1 MKMLKRV
8 AAGLAAAVLALG
20 MLTACGS
27 EKGTPQSWIGSNLG
41 KVINPETTAN
51 SRILLDYTV
60 VEGEDTGTRKYA
72 IGTHGYSKEGFV
84 GSKDHGWLS
93 GADTMYDH
101 IYPRGKIVDHNSR
114 TYQEFTGSKVNDAST
129 LYQGTAD
136 EYMLWYMFGAGKL
149 TIGGSFTSQKV
160 VMTNEEKYKGK
171 MYHTESF
178 ALLNGGAGEYTYTF
192 YYESKDADKPAY
204 LRIESL
210 SKSCMLKVNEF
221 KAVAESEL
229 GEYAFLLSTTGYRK
243 QT

>member
-27 EKGTPQSWIGSNLG
+27 EKGAPQSWAGSNLG
-41 KVINPETTAN
+41 KVLNAETLKN

-60 VEGEDTGTRKYA
+60 VEGEGTGTRKYA
-72 IGTHGYSKEGFV
+72 IGMHKYGKEGFI
-84 GSKDHGWLS
+84 GSKDYGWL
-93 GADTMYDH
+93 GTTDYNY
-101 IYPRGKIVDHNSR
+101 IYAKGKIVDHNSS
-114 TYQEFTGSKVNDAST
+114 TYREFTGSKVDDAST

-136 EYMLWYMFGAGKL
+136 EDMLWYML
-149 TIGGSFTSQKV
+149 SSNNLMIGSTYSSQQV
-160 VMTNEEKYKGK
+160 VMTSEEKYKGK

-178 ALLNGGAGEYTYTF
+178 ALRNGGAGEYTYTF
-192 YYESKDADKPAY
+192 YYEAKDADKPAY

-210 SKSCMLKVNEF
+210 SKSCMLRVNEF
-221 KAVAESEL
+221 KAAAESEL
-229 GEYAFLLSTTGYRK
+229 GEYAFLLSTDNYQK

>member
-20 MLTACGS
+20 MLTAYGS
-27 EKGTPQSWIGSNLG
+27 EKGTPQSWAGSNLG
-41 KVINPETTAN
+41 KVLNAETLKN

-60 VEGEDTGTRKYA
+60 VEGEGTGTQKYA
-72 IGTHGYSKEGFV
+72 IGMHKYGKEGFI
-84 GSKDHGWLS
+84 GSKDYGWL
-93 GADTMYDH
+93 GTTDYNY
-101 IYPRGKIVDHNSR
+101 IYAKGKIVDHNSS
-114 TYQEFTGSKVNDAST
+114 TYREFTGSKVDDAST

-136 EYMLWYMFGAGKL
+136 EDMLWYMLSSNNLMF
-149 TIGGSFTSQKV
+149 SSNYNSQQV

-192 YYESKDADKPAY
+192 YYEAKDADKPAY
-204 LRIESL
+204 LRIECL

-221 KAVAESEL
+221 KAAAESEL
-229 GEYAFLLSTTGYRK
+229 GEYAFLLKTDGYTK
-243 QT
+243 QS

>member
-27 EKGTPQSWIGSNLG
+27 EKGTPQSWAGSNLG
-41 KVINPETTAN
+41 KVINKDTVKN
-51 SRILLDYTV
+51 DRILLDYTV
-60 VEGEDTGTRKYA
+60 VEGEGAGTQKYA
-72 IGTHGYSKEGFV
+72 IGLHGGYPEKVGFV
-84 GSKDHGWLS
+84 GSKDYGWLS
-93 GADTMYDH
+93 KAYTGYKES
-101 IYPRGKIVDHNSR
+101 GKIVDHNQQ
-114 TYQEFTGSKVNDAST
+114 TYIEHTSSDTTYYQPTFDEDA
-129 LYQGTAD
+129 
-136 EYMLWYMFGAGKL
+136 LWYMFG
-149 TIGGSFTSQKV
+149 GSNLNFGYYYGSQQV

-178 ALLNGGAGEYTYTF
+178 ALQYGGAGEYTYTF
-192 YYESKDADKPAY
+192 YYEAKDADKPAY

-221 KAVAESEL
+221 KAAAESEL
-229 GEYAFLLSTTGYRK
+229 GEYAFLLKTVGYTK

>member
-27 EKGTPQSWIGSNLG
+27 EKGTPQSWAGSNLG
-41 KVINPETTAN
+41 KVINKDTVKN
-51 SRILLDYTV
+51 DRILLDYTV
-60 VEGEDTGTRKYA
+60 VEGEGAGTQKYA
-72 IGTHGYSKEGFV
+72 IGLHGGYPEKVGFV
-84 GSKDHGWLS
+84 GSKDYGWLS
-93 GADTMYDH
+93 KAYTGYKES
-101 IYPRGKIVDHNSR
+101 GKIVDHNQQ
-114 TYQEFTGSKVNDAST
+114 TYIEHTSSDTTYYQPTFDEDA
-129 LYQGTAD
+129 
-136 EYMLWYMFGAGKL
+136 LWYMFG
-149 TIGGSFTSQKV
+149 GSNLNFGYYYGSQQG

-178 ALLNGGAGEYTYTF
+178 ALQYGGAGEYTYTF
-192 YYESKDADKPAY
+192 YYEAKDADKPAY

-229 GEYAFLLSTTGYRK
+229 GEYAYLLSTEHYTK

>member
-27 EKGTPQSWIGSNLG
+27 EKGTPQSWAGSNLG
-41 KVINPETTAN
+41 KVINKDTVKN
-51 SRILLDYTV
+51 DRILLDYTV
-60 VEGEDTGTRKYA
+60 VEGEGAGTQKYA
-72 IGTHGYSKEGFV
+72 IGLHGGYPEKVGFV
-84 GSKDHGWLS
+84 GSKDYGWLS
-93 GADTMYDH
+93 KAYTGYKES
-101 IYPRGKIVDHNSR
+101 GKIVDHNQQ
-114 TYQEFTGSKVNDAST
+114 TYIEHTSSDTTYYQPTFDEDA
-129 LYQGTAD
+129 
-136 EYMLWYMFGAGKL
+136 LWYMFG
-149 TIGGSFTSQKV
+149 GSNLNFGYYYGSQQV

-171 MYHTESF
+171 MYNTESF
-178 ALLNGGAGEYTYTF
+178 ALQYGGAGEYTYTF
-192 YYESKDADKPAY
+192 YYEAKDADKPAY

-229 GEYAFLLSTTGYRK
+229 GEYAYLLSTEHYTK

>member
-27 EKGTPQSWIGSNLG
+27 EKGTPQSWAGSNLG
-41 KVINPETTAN
+41 KVINKDTVKN
-51 SRILLDYTV
+51 DRILLAYTV
-60 VEGEDTGTRKYA
+60 VEGEGAGTQKYA
-72 IGTHGYSKEGFV
+72 IGLHGGYPEKVGFV
-84 GSKDHGWLS
+84 GSKDYGWLS
-93 GADTMYDH
+93 KAYTGYKES
-101 IYPRGKIVDHNSR
+101 GKIVDHNQQ
-114 TYQEFTGSKVNDAST
+114 TYIEHTSSDTTYYQPTFDEDA
-129 LYQGTAD
+129 
-136 EYMLWYMFGAGKL
+136 LWYMFG
-149 TIGGSFTSQKV
+149 GSNLNFGYYYGSQQV

-178 ALLNGGAGEYTYTF
+178 ALQYGGAGEYTYTF
-192 YYESKDADKPAY
+192 YYEAKDADKPAY

-229 GEYAFLLSTTGYRK
+229 GEYAYLLSTEHYTK

>member
-27 EKGTPQSWIGSNLG
+27 EKGTPQSWAGSNLG
-41 KVINPETTAN
+41 KVLNAETLKN

-60 VEGEDTGTRKYA
+60 VEGEGAGTRKYA
-72 IGTHGYSKEGFV
+72 IGMREYNKEGFI
-84 GSKDHGWLS
+84 GSKDHGWLGFS
-93 GADTMYDH
+93 DFSYAYAH
-101 IYPRGKIVDHNSR
+101 GKIVDHNSS
-114 TYQEFTGSKVNDAST
+114 TYREFTGSSVVDAST
-129 LYQGTAD
+129 RYQGTAD
-136 EYMLWYMFGAGKL
+136 EDMLWYMLRRSNLSFGYN
-149 TIGGSFTSQKV
+149 TSSLSV

-192 YYESKDADKPAY
+192 YYEAKDADKPAY
-204 LRIESL
+204 LRIECL

-221 KAVAESEL
+221 KAAAESEL
-229 GEYAFLLSTTGYRK
+229 GEYAFLLSTDGYRK

>member
-27 EKGTPQSWIGSNLG
+27 EKGAPQSWAGSNLG
-41 KVINPETTAN
+41 KVLNAETLKN

-60 VEGEDTGTRKYA
+60 VEGEGTGTRKYA
-72 IGTHGYSKEGFV
+72 IGMHKYGKEGFI
-84 GSKDHGWLS
+84 GSKDYGWL
-93 GADTMYDH
+93 GTTDYNY
-101 IYPRGKIVDHNSR
+101 IYAKGKIVDHNSS
-114 TYQEFTGSKVNDAST
+114 TYREFTGSKVDDAST

-136 EYMLWYMFGAGKL
+136 EDMLWYMLSSNNLMF
-149 TIGGSFTSQKV
+149 SSNYNSQQV

-178 ALLNGGAGEYTYTF
+178 ALRNGGAGEYTYTF
-192 YYESKDADKPAY
+192 YYEAKDADKPAY

-210 SKSCMLKVNEF
+210 SKSCMLRVNEF
-221 KAVAESEL
+221 KAAAESEL
-229 GEYAFLLSTTGYRK
+229 GEYAFLLSTDNYQK

>member
-27 EKGTPQSWIGSNLG
+27 EKGAPQSWAGSNLG
-41 KVINPETTAN
+41 KVINKDTVKN

-60 VEGEDTGTRKYA
+60 VEGEGAGTGTRKYA
-72 IGTHGYSKEGFV
+72 IGIHGDYPEKIGFI
-84 GSKDHGWLS
+84 GSKDYGWLS
-93 GADTMYDH
+93 TAYDG
-101 IYPRGKIVDHNSR
+101 YKESGKIVNHNQR
-114 TYQEFTGSKVNDAST
+114 TYIEHTSGDT
-129 LYQGTAD
+129 TYYQPTFD
-136 EYMLWYMFGAGKL
+136 EDTLWYMFGRNNL
-149 TIGGSFTSQKV
+149 TFGFSYSSQSV

-178 ALLNGGAGEYTYTF
+178 ALRNGGAGEYTYTF
-192 YYESKDADKPAY
+192 YYEAKDADKPAY
-204 LRIESL
+204 LRVECL

-229 GEYAFLLSTTGYRK
+229 GEYAFLLSTDNYQK

>member
-27 EKGTPQSWIGSNLG
+27 EKGTPQSWAGSNLG
-41 KVINPETTAN
+41 KVLNAETLKN

-60 VEGEDTGTRKYA
+60 VEGEGTGTQKYA
-72 IGTHGYSKEGFV
+72 IGRHGGYPEKMGFV

-93 GADTMYDH
+93 NANDGYAYE
-101 IYPRGKIVDHNSR
+101 GKIVDHNQQ
-114 TYQEFTGSKVNDAST
+114 TYIEHTYSDT
-129 LYQGTAD
+129 THYQPTFD
-136 EYMLWYMFGAGKL
+136 EDMLWYMLSSNNLMF
-149 TIGGSFTSQKV
+149 SSNYNSQQV

-178 ALLNGGAGEYTYTF
+178 ALRNGGAGEYTYTF
-192 YYESKDADKPAY
+192 YYEAKDADKPAY

-221 KAVAESEL
+221 KAAADL
-229 GEYAFLLSTTGYRK
+229 GEYAFLLSTDNYRK

>member
-27 EKGTPQSWIGSNLG
+27 EKGTPQSWAGSNLG
-41 KVINPETTAN
+41 KVLNAETLKN

-60 VEGEDTGTRKYA
+60 VEGEGAGTQKYA
-72 IGTHGYSKEGFV
+72 IGLHGGYPEKVGFV
-84 GSKDHGWLS
+84 GSKDYGWLS
-93 GADTMYDH
+93 KAYTGYKES
-101 IYPRGKIVDHNSR
+101 GKIVDHNQQ
-114 TYQEFTGSKVNDAST
+114 TYIEHTSSDTTYYQPTFDEDA
-129 LYQGTAD
+129 
-136 EYMLWYMFGAGKL
+136 LWYMFG
-149 TIGGSFTSQKV
+149 GSNLNFGYYYGSQQV

-178 ALLNGGAGEYTYTF
+178 ALQYGGAGEYTYTF
-192 YYESKDADKPAY
+192 YYEAKDADKPAY

-229 GEYAFLLSTTGYRK
+229 GEYAYLLSTEHYTK

>member
-1 MKMLKRV
+1 MKMLKRI

-27 EKGTPQSWIGSNLG
+27 EKGTPQSWAGSNLG
-41 KVINPETTAN
+41 KVINADTVKN

-60 VEGEDTGTRKYA
+60 VEGEGTGTQKYA
-72 IGTHGYSKEGFV
+72 IGLHNDSPEKVGFV

-93 GADTMYDH
+93 KAYRGYKES
-101 IYPRGKIVDHNSR
+101 GKIVNHSQK
-114 TYQEFTGSKVNDAST
+114 TYIEHTSGDTTYYQPTFDEDA
-129 LYQGTAD
+129 
-136 EYMLWYMFGAGKL
+136 LWYMFG
-149 TIGGSFTSQKV
+149 GGNLRFGSNYKSQQV
-160 VMTNEEKYKGK
+160 VMTSEEKYKGK

-178 ALLNGGAGEYTYTF
+178 ALRNGSAGEYTYTF

-210 SKSCMLKVNEF
+210 SKSCMLKLNEF

-229 GEYAFLLSTTGYRK
+229 GEYAFLLSTTGYTP

>member
-27 EKGTPQSWIGSNLG
+27 EKGTPQSWAGSNLG
-41 KVINPETTAN
+41 KVLNAETLKN

-60 VEGEDTGTRKYA
+60 VEGEGTGTQKYA
-72 IGTHGYSKEGFV
+72 IGRHGGYPEKMGFV

-93 GADTMYDH
+93 NANDGYAYE
-101 IYPRGKIVDHNSR
+101 GKIVDHNQQ
-114 TYQEFTGSKVNDAST
+114 TYIEHTYSDT
-129 LYQGTAD
+129 THYQPTFD
-136 EYMLWYMFGAGKL
+136 EDMLWYMLSSNNLMF
-149 TIGGSFTSQKV
+149 SSNYNSQQV

-178 ALLNGGAGEYTYTF
+178 ALRNGGAGEYTYTF
-192 YYESKDADKPAY
+192 YYEAKDADKPAY

-210 SKSCMLKVNEF
+210 SKSCMLRVNEF
-221 KAVAESEL
+221 KAAAESEL
-229 GEYAFLLSTTGYRK
+229 GEYAFLLSTDGYRK
-243 QT
+243 QS

>member
-27 EKGTPQSWIGSNLG
+27 EKGTPQSWAGSNLN
-41 KVINPETTAN
+41 KVLNADTLEN

-60 VEGEDTGTRKYA
+60 VEGEGTGTQKYA
-72 IGTHGYSKEGFV
+72 IGMHQYGKEGFI
-84 GSKDHGWLS
+84 GSKDYGWL
-93 GADTMYDH
+93 GTTDYNY
-101 IYPRGKIVDHNSR
+101 IYAKGKIVDHNSS
-114 TYQEFTGSKVNDAST
+114 TYREFTGSSVVDAST
-129 LYQGTAD
+129 RYQGTAD
-136 EYMLWYMFGAGKL
+136 EDMLWYMLSSNNLMF
-149 TIGGSFTSQKV
+149 SSNYNSQQV

-178 ALLNGGAGEYTYTF
+178 ALRNGGAGEYTYTF

-204 LRIESL
+204 LRIETL
-210 SKSCMLKVNEF
+210 SKSCMLKLNEF

-229 GEYAFLLSTTGYRK
+229 GEYAYLLSTTGYQK

>member
-8 AAGLAAAVLALG
+8 AAGLAATVLVLG

-27 EKGTPQSWIGSNLG
+27 EKGTPQSWAGSNLG
-41 KVINPETTAN
+41 KVINADTVKN

-60 VEGEDTGTRKYA
+60 VEGAGTQKYA
-72 IGTHGYSKEGFV
+72 IGLHVDYPEKVGFI

-93 GADTMYDH
+93 GASYNNK
-101 IYPRGKIVDHNSR
+101 GKTVNHNQK
-114 TYQEFTGSKVNDAST
+114 TYIEYNYNGTTRYQPTFDEDALWWMFSSDNLKFGSTYNS
-129 LYQGTAD
+129 LQ
-136 EYMLWYMFGAGKL
+136 
-149 TIGGSFTSQKV
+149 V

-178 ALLNGGAGEYTYTF
+178 ALRNGGAGEYTYTF

-204 LRIESL
+204 LRIETL

-229 GEYAFLLSTTGYRK
+229 GEYAFLLKTEGYQK
-243 QT
+243 LT

>member
-27 EKGTPQSWIGSNLG
+27 EKGTPQSWAGSNLG
-41 KVINPETTAN
+41 KVINKDTVKN
-51 SRILLDYTV
+51 DRILLDYTV
-60 VEGEDTGTRKYA
+60 VEGEGAGTQKYA
-72 IGTHGYSKEGFV
+72 IGLPGGYPEKVGFV
-84 GSKDHGWLS
+84 GSKDYGWLS
-93 GADTMYDH
+93 KAYTGYKES
-101 IYPRGKIVDHNSR
+101 GKIVDHNQQ
-114 TYQEFTGSKVNDAST
+114 TYIEHTSSDTTYYQPTFDEDA
-129 LYQGTAD
+129 
-136 EYMLWYMFGAGKL
+136 LWYMFG
-149 TIGGSFTSQKV
+149 GSNLNFGYYYGSQQV

-178 ALLNGGAGEYTYTF
+178 ALQYGGAGEYTYTF
-192 YYESKDADKPAY
+192 YYEAKDADKPAY

-229 GEYAFLLSTTGYRK
+229 GEYAYLLSTEHYTK

>member
-27 EKGTPQSWIGSNLG
+27 EKGAPQSWAGSNLG
-41 KVINPETTAN
+41 KVINKDTVTN
-51 SRILLDYTV
+51 GHILLDYTV
-60 VEGEDTGTRKYA
+60 VEGEGAGTQKYA
-72 IGTHGYSKEGFV
+72 IGMHKYRKEGFV
-84 GSKDHGWLS
+84 GAKDYGWL
-93 GADTMYDH
+93 GTNDYNYF
-101 IYPRGKIVDHNSR
+101 YPEGKIVDHNSR
-114 TYQEFTGSKVNDAST
+114 TYREFTGSSVVDAST
-129 LYQGTAD
+129 RYQGTAD
-136 EYMLWYMFGAGKL
+136 EDMLWYMFDSNNL
-149 TIGGSFTSQKV
+149 MFSSNYNSQQV

-192 YYESKDADKPAY
+192 YYEAKDADKPAY

-210 SKSCMLKVNEF
+210 SKSCMLRVNEF
-221 KAVAESEL
+221 KAAAESEL
-229 GEYAFLLSTTGYRK
+229 GEYAFLLSTTGYQK

>member
-27 EKGTPQSWIGSNLG
+27 EKGTPQSWAGSNLG
-41 KVINPETTAN
+41 KVINKDTVTN
-51 SRILLDYTV
+51 GHILLDYTV
-60 VEGEDTGTRKYA
+60 VEGEGTGTQKYA
-72 IGTHGYSKEGFV
+72 IGMHKYGKEGFI
-84 GSKDHGWLS
+84 GSKDYGWL
-93 GADTMYDH
+93 GTTDYNY
-101 IYPRGKIVDHNSR
+101 IYAKGKIVGHNSS
-114 TYQEFTGSKVNDAST
+114 TYREFTGNKVDDAST

-136 EYMLWYMFGAGKL
+136 EDMLWYMLSSNNLMF
-149 TIGGSFTSQKV
+149 SSNYNSQQV

-178 ALLNGGAGEYTYTF
+178 ALRNGGAGEYTYTF
-192 YYESKDADKPAY
+192 YYEAKDADKPAY

-210 SKSCMLKVNEF
+210 SKSCMLRVNEF
-221 KAVAESEL
+221 KAAADL
-229 GEYAFLLSTTGYRK
+229 GEYAFLLSTDNYQK

>member
-27 EKGTPQSWIGSNLG
+27 EKGTPQSWAGSNLG
-41 KVINPETTAN
+41 KVINKDTVEN

-60 VEGEDTGTRKYA
+60 VEGEGTGTQKYA
-72 IGTHGYSKEGFV
+72 IGRHGGYPAKEGFV

-93 GADTMYDH
+93 KAYTGY
-101 IYPRGKIVDHNSR
+101 IESGKIVDHNQQ
-114 TYQEFTGSKVNDAST
+114 TYIEHKYGDTT
-129 LYQGTAD
+129 RYQPTFD
-136 EYMLWYMFGAGKL
+136 EDMLWYMLGASDGVNL
-149 TIGGSFTSQKV
+149 DRSGQKV

-178 ALLNGGAGEYTYTF
+178 ALRNGGAGEYTYTF
-192 YYESKDADKPAY
+192 YYEAKDADKPAY
-204 LRIESL
+204 LRVESL

-221 KAVAESEL
+221 KAAAESEL
-229 GEYAFLLSTTGYRK
+229 GEYAYLLKTDDYTK
-243 QT
+243 QS